1 MKKNKKMHHLFEEE
15 KEKQIKLK
23 MEEKTYKENH
33 INVSKILNLRE
44 MYFFQMFCKNDW
56 VQFIG
61 F

>member
-1 MKKNKKMHHLFEEE
+1 MKIKIKMHHLFEEE
-15 KEKQIKLK
+15 EEQQIKLK
-23 MEEKTYKENH
+23 MEETTYKENH

-44 MYFFQMFCKNDW
+44 ICKKYW